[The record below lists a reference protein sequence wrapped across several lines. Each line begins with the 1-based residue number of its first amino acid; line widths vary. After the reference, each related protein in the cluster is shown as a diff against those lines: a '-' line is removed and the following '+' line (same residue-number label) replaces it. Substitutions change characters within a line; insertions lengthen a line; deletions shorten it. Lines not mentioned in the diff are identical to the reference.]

1 MHSSQ
6 SRCIRNEELVDSAQ
20 CTAVRSIDVKSV
32 QIKTKYVKKRKKRD
46 EFKKN
51 VCKRNKKRYLFSV
64 YFNSTPDAQEMA
76 FKTTRNMPFS
86 LVLQKLSSF

>member
-32 QIKTKYVKKRKKRD
+32 QIKTKYVKKRKK
-46 EFKKN
+46 
-51 VCKRNKKRYLFSV
+51 
-64 YFNSTPDAQEMA
+64 T
-76 FKTTRNMPFS
+76 
-86 LVLQKLSSF
+86 

>member
-46 EFKKN
+46 EFLKKTFVNVIKN
-51 VCKRNKKRYLFSV
+51 VTSSQCI
-64 YFNSTPDAQEMA
+64 STP
-76 FKTTRNMPFS
+76 RLMPKKWPS
-86 LVLQKLSSF
+86 RQLGICHSV